1 MEETQA
7 RLLDIAKKEGRV
19 IEKTDKYVIVEVP
32 TGSPI
37 IPFIH
42 VTIDL
47 EIWEKGGWKLW
58 RDGKYH
64 TMNL

>member
-7 RLLDIAKKEGRV
+7 RLLEIAKKEGRV

-32 TGSPI
+32 TGSSI

-42 VTIDL
+42 VTIDREL
-47 EIWEKGGWKLW
+47 WEKGG
-58 RDGKYH
+58 
-64 TMNL
+64 

>member
-32 TGSPI
+32 TGSSI

-47 EIWEKGGWKLW
+47 EVWEKGG
-58 RDGKYH
+58 
-64 TMNL
+64 